1 MGGGNNAEND
11 SQKNMQYHQPISGCC
26 RSHSYPETNYTPGG
40 KWIKGLTHD
49 RLGVFVGG
57 HFDAVNLGAVLFA
70 ERIDDDKH
78 IQMVYWS
85 APGRSK
91 PGFDEVMKLDKKEWK
106 EAKKGLSFG
115 PSYTERTLLQT
126 NHWLKVHLK
135 LPSDWDKKYERIQFE
150 FDPSCEAMIFETDG
164 NPLQGIT
171 GSNGGDRRVDFI
183 IPKDARHKGELDIVI
198 EVSCNEMFGVSGIGA
213 PDPNRYFTLNSADLV
228 VPNQEAWRLLWD
240 FTTLRELVDDLP
252 GNSILQNLCLVT
264 ANKIMNTFDI
274 HDPERTIK
282 ECRKIAEDVFGEGW
296 DAKGADIYKEGLGK
310 GKKAQVWGIGNCH
323 IDTAWLWP
331 FSVTQQKAARSW
343 STQIDLMERY
353 PEHRFATSSAQ
364 QFKWV
369 EQLYPKLHERIKEKV
384 KTGQFQLV
392 GGSWVENDSNMP
404 SGEAL
409 ARQMIYGQRYFRS
422 RFGVTSKVAWL
433 PDSFGLSGALPQLI
447 RGAGMENFFTQKLSW
462 NNVNTFPHSTFN
474 WVGLDGT
481 QVICHMTP
489 VDTYTAQATVADV
502 RRGIWNHKNL
512 ESSDTGL
519 LAFGNGDGGGGPL
532 NKMLENLRRIR
543 ATGNEHREL
552 PVVSMGESV
561 DDFYDD
567 IHKHTDEGKALPVW
581 RGELYL
587 EFHRGTYTSHGSI
600 KKGNRHSETLMRD
613 VEYLATLASLLKPEK
628 YSYPKDTIDTCWEK
642 VLLNQFHDVLPGSAI
657 GMVYVDAEQN
667 YAEVARDGR
676 KMIHDALSVLIDD
689 SKGIT
694 APMPYKDYKAS
705 GGQLAAVNTLD
716 FPRLET
722 VMLPVTGS
730 SEKTVALDGGWV
742 QPSKKGDRVFA
753 VVGAQGRSIGGVET
767 PNLDD
772 GVGATGKHAPRQL
785 QFALDETINP
795 PCPALQ
801 TDDGSFVLKNASVEF
816 KISKGR
822 VVSLVDRELGREL
835 IPGGATGGL
844 VMFERD
850 TPPNWDAWDTEI
862 HHLETSKPLEF
873 SNLKVHESGPL
884 RASLV
889 ADIAY
894 GQSKIWVEISLDAT
908 SATTQANS
916 RPYIRFDAKVDWHER
931 HKFLKFELP
940 LDIHSD
946 IAYYECAFGWVSRPT
961 HRNTTQEAAKFEVC
975 GHRYADLSEF
985 GYGVALLTESKYGY
999 ATTGNVMRV
1008 SLLRG
1013 PTSPDNEQD
1022 QGVRHVSSSNTES
1035 LLHTPPFRVEGA
1047 PSVILD
1053 TVKRGDDDDFSGSS
1067 TDKTLVLRLYE
1078 AYGGHARPNIRI
1090 AKYIKVHKAL
1100 ITNLLEEEIEEVKLI
1115 GPESAEEGCSIPLS
1129 MRGFQVVTVKLFLE
1143 DTADGAPRRSNDSW
1157 VDVGKI

>member
-11 SQKNMQYHQPISGCC
+11 SQKNIQYHQPISGA
-26 RSHSYPETNYTPGG
+26 

-57 HFDAVNLGAVLFA
+57 HFGAVNLGHVLFT

-106 EAKKGLSFG
+106 QLKKGFNFG
-115 PSYTERTLLQT
+115 TDPAAMHVGT
-126 NHWLKVHLK
+126 NHWVKAHLK
-135 LPSDWDKKYERIQFE
+135 LPSDWDKKYERIQLE

-164 NPLQGIT
+164 TPLQGIT
-171 GSNGGDRRVDFI
+171 GGNNGDRRVDFI

-228 VPNQEAWRLLWD
+228 VPNQEAWRLMWD

-282 ECRKIAEDVFGEGW
+282 ECRKVAEEVFGEGW
-296 DAKGADIYKEGLGK
+296 EAKGADIYKEGLGK
-310 GKKAQVWGIGNCH
+310 GKKPQVWGIGNCH

-369 EQLYPKLHERIKEKV
+369 EQLYPKLHERIKERV

-489 VDTYTAQATVADV
+489 VDTYTAQATVQD
-502 RRGIWNHKNL
+502 NL

-543 ATGNEHREL
+543 ATANEHREL

-567 IHKHTDEGKALPVW
+567 IHKHTEEGKTLPVW

-613 VEYLATLASLLKPEK
+613 VEYLATLASLFKPEK

-657 GMVYVDAEQN
+657 GMVYIDAEQN
-667 YAEVARDGR
+667 YAEVAKDGR
-676 KMIHDALSVLIDD
+676 KMIHDALSVLLED
-689 SKGIT
+689 SKGIA
-694 APMPYKDYKAS
+694 APMPLKEYKATD
-705 GGQLAAVNTLD
+705 GRFAIVNTLD

-722 VMLPVTGS
+722 VVLPITGS
-730 SEKTVALDGGWV
+730 GENTVDLDGGLA
-742 QPSKKGDRVFA
+742 QPSKRGDRVFA
-753 VVGAQGRSIGGVET
+753 VVGAPGRAIGGVAT
-767 PNLDD
+767 PNLVD
-772 GVGATGKHAPRQL
+772 GVGATAH
-785 QFALDETINP
+785 
-795 PCPALQ
+795 Q
-801 TDDGSFVLKNASVEF
+801 TEDGSFVLKNSSVEF

-822 VVSLVDRELGREL
+822 IVSLVDRELGREL
-835 IPGGATGGL
+835 IPCCTTGGL

-873 SNLKVHESGPL
+873 SNLKVHEAGPL
-884 RASLV
+884 RASIT

-894 GQSKIWVEISLDAT
+894 GQSKVWVEISLDAT

-961 HRNTTQEAAKFEVC
+961 HKNTTQEAAKFEVC

-1013 PTSPDNEQD
+1013 PTSPDSEQD
-1022 QGVRHVSSSNTES
+1022 QGEHQFSWAILPHKGHFFESDVAKAAYAFNSPIPIRHTSSNNADS
-1035 LLHTPPFRVEGA
+1035 LLHTPPFVVEGA

-1053 TVKRGDDDDFSGSS
+1053 TVKRGDDDDFSSS
-1067 TDKTLVLRLYE
+1067 SADKTIVLRLYE
-1078 AYGGHARPNIRI
+1078 ALGGHSRPKIKI
-1090 AKYIKVHKAL
+1090 ANYIKVSKAL
-1100 ITNLLEEEIEEVKLI
+1100 ITNLLEEEIEEVKVM
-1115 GPESAEEGCSIPLS
+1115 GPESADGGSCICLS
-1129 MRGFQVVTVKLFLE
+1129 LRGFQVVTVKLFLE
-1143 DTADGAPRRSNDSW
+1143 NTADGAP
-1157 VDVGKI
+1157 

>member
-1 MGGGNNAEND
+1 MGGGNSSENS
-11 SQKNMQYHQPISGCC
+11 SQQNIPYHQPISGCSH
-26 RSHSYPETNYTPGG
+26 SHSYPETNYSAGA

-49 RLGVFVGG
+49 RLNVFVGG
-57 HFDAVNLGAVLFA
+57 HFGAVNLGHVLFT

-78 IQMVYWS
+78 VQMVYWS

-91 PGFDEVMKLDKKEWK
+91 PGFDEVMKVDKKEWK

-115 PSYTERTLLQT
+115 PSF
-126 NHWLKVHLK
+126 HLK

-164 NPLQGIT
+164 TPLQGIT
-171 GSNGGDRRVDFI
+171 GGGGGDRRVDFI

-213 PDPNRYFTLNSADLV
+213 PDPNRYFNLSSADLV
-228 VPNQEAWRLLWD
+228 VPNEEAWRLMWD

-296 DAKGADIYKEGLGK
+296 EAKGADIYKEGLGK

-331 FSVTQQKAARSW
+331 YSVTQQKAARSW

-481 QVICHMTP
+481 QVVCHMTP

-552 PVVSMGESV
+552 PVVSMGDSV

-567 IHKHTDEGKALPVW
+567 IHKHTEEGKTLPVW

-600 KKGNRHSETLMRD
+600 KKGNRHSERLMRD
-613 VEYLATLASLLKPEK
+613 VEYLATLASIFKPEK

-657 GMVYVDAEQN
+657 GMVYVDAEQY
-667 YAEVARDGR
+667 YAEVAKDGH
-676 KMIHDALSVLIDD
+676 KMVHDALSALIDD
-689 SKGIT
+689 SKNIGVPT
-694 APMPYKDYKAS
+694 SYKDHKAA
-705 GGQLAAVNTLD
+705 GGCLTVVNTVD
-716 FPRLET
+716 FPRLDT
-722 VMLPVTGS
+722 VILPITGS
-730 SEKTVALDGGWV
+730 GEQQIELDGGWI
-742 QPSKKGDRVFA
+742 QQSKKGDRAFA
-753 VVGAQGRSIGGVET
+753 VVGAPGRGVGGVET
-767 PNLDD
+767 PNLVD
-772 GVGATGKHAPRQL
+772 GVGATA
-785 QFALDETINP
+785 I
-795 PCPALQ
+795 Q
-801 TDDGSFVLKNASVEF
+801 TVDDSFVLRNASVEF
-816 KISKGR
+816 KITKGR
-822 VVSLVDRELGREL
+822 IVSLVDRELGREL
-835 IPGGATGGL
+835 IPGGASGGL

-873 SNLKVHESGPL
+873 SNLKVQEVGPL
-884 RASLV
+884 RASLA

-894 GQSKIWVEISLDAT
+894 GQSKIWVE
-908 SATTQANS
+908 ANS

-961 HRNTTQEAAKFEVC
+961 HKNTTQEAAKFEVC
-975 GHRYADLSEF
+975 GHRYADLCEF

-1013 PTSPDNEQD
+1013 ATSPDNEQD
-1022 QGVRHVSSSNTES
+1022 QGEHHFSWAILPHQGHFFESDVVKAAYAFNSPLPVRHVNSNLTES
-1035 LLHTPPFRVEGA
+1035 LLHTPPFIVEGA

-1053 TVKRGDDDDFSGSS
+1053 TVKRGDDDDFSSS
-1067 TDKTLVLRLYE
+1067 SADKTIVLRLYE
-1078 AYGGHARPNIRI
+1078 AYGGHARPKVKIS
-1090 AKYIKVHKAL
+1090 KYIKVSKAT
-1100 ITNLLEEEIEEVKLI
+1100 ITNLLEEEIEEVRLMRA
-1115 GPESAEEGCSIPLS
+1115 ESAEEGCCIALS

-1143 DTADGAPRRSNDSW
+1143 NTADGAP
-1157 VDVGKI
+1157 